1 VAYEETQHARA
12 LHPHV
17 VYLSNQVVRQV
28 VALADGAAQHE
39 VATRARRGIAFAERD
54 ADEDLAA
61 LDGAALARLE
71 RLVCLDIRPAHG
83 AGASPRI
90 RIVSC
95 SWSH

>member
-1 VAYEETQHARA
+1 MAYEETQHARA
-12 LHPHV
+12 LHPRV